1 MTPSPWHASR
11 VRNWVIANVRFAD
24 ARDFNPELGSTPCHN
39 DEVLARPHLSI
50 GGRPRSRMTR
60 PDPTLLADVVAPKVL
75 EAMKLASEALTR
87 ANVRHVVVGGLAV
100 GANGYPRA
108 TRDVDFL
115 VGGEA
120 FHHHAN
126 GLVTM
131 RPEIPF
137 QVNGIAVD
145 LLSPEAHEPFLE
157 AALDAP
163 PGTMMDAAPLVYLKL
178 KSPRRKDQVD
188 VIEMIKAGIDTK
200 RCRAY
205 LATHA
210 PAFVEAF
217 DERLATAEAEQD

>member
-1 MTPSPWHASR
+1 MTK
-11 VRNWVIANVRFAD
+11 
-24 ARDFNPELGSTPCHN
+24 
-39 DEVLARPHLSI
+39 
-50 GGRPRSRMTR
+50 
-60 PDPTLLADVVAPKVL
+60 PDSTLLVDVVAPRVL
-75 EAMKLASEALTR
+75 EALKLASEALTL

-115 VGGEA
+115 VGAEA

-137 QVNGIAVD
+137 QVNGVAVD
-145 LLSPEAHEPFLE
+145 LLSPEAGEDFLE
-157 AALDAP
+157 ATLAAP
-163 PGTMMDAAPLVYLKL
+163 PGSMMEAEPLVYMKL

-188 VIEMIKAGIDTK
+188 VIEMIKGGIDTK

-205 LATHA
+205 LVAHA
-210 PAFVEAF
+210 PAFVAAF
-217 DERLATAEAEQD
+217 DESVAQAEAEQE